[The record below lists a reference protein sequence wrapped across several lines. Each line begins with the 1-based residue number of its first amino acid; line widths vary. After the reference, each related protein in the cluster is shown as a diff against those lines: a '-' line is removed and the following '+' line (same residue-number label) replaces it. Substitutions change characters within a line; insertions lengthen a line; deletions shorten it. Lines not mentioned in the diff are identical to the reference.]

1 MNANLNVTSEI
12 GRLKKVLVHRPGEEL
27 LNLTP
32 KWLKQL
38 LFDDIPWLDLAQ
50 KEHDAFADIF
60 RKAGV
65 DVVYL
70 VDLVAETLKSE
81 PSVKQAFID
90 DFIAEASIMHP
101 RFRKAVKRYLQR
113 FDNIE
118 EMIAKTMAGIRETDL
133 GLSDEKILIDYIHD
147 YPFVTAPMP
156 NLYFTRDPF
165 AVLGHGV
172 LLSRMYSQTRR
183 RETLY
188 AEYIFKHHPVYGHG
202 HTEKYYDRHSI
213 ASIEGGDLL
222 VLNKHTLAVG
232 ISQRTLPSAI
242 EKLAT
247 NVFND
252 PSVTFDTVLAL
263 DIPKSRAYMHLD
275 TVITQVDRDLFLMHN
290 EIQKTMKAFELTQK
304 DDHSLKVRPI
314 EGSLD
319 WMLSSYLNDDVTLLP
334 CGGDDV
340 VAASREQWNDGA
352 NTIAIAPREVIV
364 YERNHVTNRM
374 LEKHGVNVHTMPSSE
389 LSRGRGGPRCMSM
402 PFIRD
407 DME

>member
-1 MNANLNVTSEI
+1 MKANLNVTSEI

-65 DVVYL
+65 DVIYL
-70 VDLVAETLKSE
+70 VDLVSETLKTD

-90 DFIAEASIMHP
+90 DFIAEASIMNP
-101 RFRKAVKRYLQR
+101 RFREAVKRYLR
-113 FDNIE
+113 GFDNINK
-118 EMIAKTMAGIRETDL
+118 MIAKTMAGIRETDL
-133 GLSDEKILIDYIHD
+133 GLSDESNLVDYIHD

-165 AVLGHGV
+165 AVLGHGIS
-172 LLSRMYSQTRR
+172 LSRMYSQTRR

-188 AEYIFKHHPVYGHG
+188 AEYIFTHHPVYGHG
-202 HTEKYYDRHSI
+202 HTEKYYDRDSI

-242 EKLAT
+242 EKLAI

-252 PSVTFDTVLAL
+252 PSATFNTVLAL

-290 EIQKTMKAFELTQK
+290 EIQKTIKAFELTQK
-304 DDHSLKVRPI
+304 DEHSLKVRPI

-319 WMLSSYLNDDVTLLP
+319 WILSSYVNDDVTLLP
-334 CGGDDV
+334 CGGDDI

-364 YERNHVTNRM
+364 YERNHVTNHM
-374 LEKHGVNVHTMPSSE
+374 LDKHGVKVHTMPSSE

-402 PFIRD
+402 PLIRN